1 MVSSA
6 AASTGEDVYFQVPP
20 PLSQAVGY
28 VVVVVIGLVFAIGM
42 IFVTKLLK
50 RTVNEDNTKTEMFIT
65 ANRSVGTGLTAS
77 AVISSWLWSTAILGS
92 SLVGY
97 SYGISGPFWFAAG
110 CSPMIVFFAL
120 LGVVCKMRI
129 PEAHTLLEIVRIR
142 YGTVAHIVFMFLC
155 LLNNLF
161 AVANMLLGASAA
173 INALT
178 GIHTIAATFL
188 VPIGVVLY
196 TFVGGIK
203 ATFLT
208 DYIHTFA
215 ILIIICF
222 FTVKAFT
229 IPEIGSIGGLYDLV
243 VSAAQRHPPTGNHG
257 STYLT
262 MTSKDGLL
270 FGILHICANFGLV
283 IMDTSFFVKAF
294 AASPRATVPGYV
306 LGGIMYFAIPW
317 CLGTLM
323 SSVALGLE
331 NNPAFPT
338 YPRRMTSTEVG
349 NGLVLPYA
357 AMAIA
362 GKGGA
367 AAILLATFMAVTS
380 TLSAQVIAVSS
391 IISFDIYRTYF
402 RPLATDADVIR
413 WSHYGV
419 VFFGIV
425 AAAFSTLL
433 FYVGVNLG
441 WTLYML
447 GVITCPGIFP
457 TVFTLLWKHQS
468 RAAVIISPVLGMLT
482 GIGVWLGSAY
492 GLYGAVTIETTGFAL
507 PCVYGTVASAF
518 SPLPY
523 TLLITAFKP
532 QNYDWED
539 FKKEKLAFAST
550 PSSTNTSATVAEKDE
565 PVSQAVMRRW
575 AYIAALFSAATFLGH
590 WVLWPLPMYAS
601 KYIFSKSFFTA
612 WVVIAVIWVWGTLLV
627 AGFYPILD
635 GRQQLRAIWTAVREG
650 KLRKGGGV
658 GGKGQRGDSET
669 SSTSGEVE
677 KSGGE
682 AGVAVKSADV

>member
-6 AASTGEDVYFQVPP
+6 PASVGEDVYFQVPP

-50 RTVNEDNTKTEMFIT
+50 KTVNEDNTKTEMFIT

-120 LGVVCKMRI
+120 LGMVCKMRI

-188 VPIGVVLY
+188 VPVGVVLY

-243 VSAAQRHPPTGNHG
+243 VSAALRHPPTGNHG

-270 FGILHICANFGLV
+270 FGILHLCANFGLV

-294 AASPRATVPGYV
+294 AASPKATVPGYV

-402 RPLATDADVIR
+402 RPQATDADVIR

-419 VFFGIV
+419 VFFGVV

-468 RAAVIISPVLGMLT
+468 RAAVIVSPILGMLT

-492 GLYGAVTIETTGFAL
+492 ALYGAVTIETTGFAL

-523 TLLITAFKP
+523 TLIITVFKP

-539 FKKEKLAFAST
+539 FKKEKLAFAAT
-550 PSSTNTSATVAEKDE
+550 PSTTNTSSSSSTEVEKLDE

-612 WVVIAVIWVWGTLLV
+612 WVVVAIIWVWGTLLV
-627 AGFYPILD
+627 AGFYPIVD
-635 GRQQLRAIWTAVREG
+635 GRQQLGLIWTAVREG
-650 KLRKGGGV
+650 KLRKGNS
-658 GGKGQRGDSET
+658 GGKSERGGSET
-669 SSTSGEVE
+669 SSTSGEAE
-677 KSGGE
+677 NGG
-682 AGVAVKSADV
+682 VKGADI

>member
-1 MVSSA
+1 
-6 AASTGEDVYFQVPP
+6 
-20 PLSQAVGY
+20 
-28 VVVVVIGLVFAIGM
+28 
-42 IFVTKLLK
+42 
-50 RTVNEDNTKTEMFIT
+50 
-65 ANRSVGTGLTAS
+65 
-77 AVISSWLWSTAILGS
+77 
-92 SLVGY
+92 
-97 SYGISGPFWFAAG
+97 
-110 CSPMIVFFAL
+110 
-120 LGVVCKMRI
+120 
-129 PEAHTLLEIVRIR
+129 
-142 YGTVAHIVFMFLC
+142 
-155 LLNNLF
+155 
-161 AVANMLLGASAA
+161 
-173 INALT
+173 
-178 GIHTIAATFL
+178 
-188 VPIGVVLY
+188 
-196 TFVGGIK
+196 
-203 ATFLT
+203 
-208 DYIHTFA
+208 
-215 ILIIICF
+215 
-222 FTVKAFT
+222 
-229 IPEIGSIGGLYDLV
+229 
-243 VSAAQRHPPTGNHG
+243 
-257 STYLT
+257 

-270 FGILHICANFGLV
+270 FGILHLCANFGLV

-402 RPLATDADVIR
+402 RPQATDADVIR

-419 VFFGIV
+419 VFFGV
-425 AAAFSTLL
+425 AAAAFSTLL
-433 FYVGVNLG
+433 FYV
-441 WTLYML
+441 
-447 GVITCPGIFP
+447 
-457 TVFTLLWKHQS
+457 VFTLLWKHQS

-482 GIGVWLGSAY
+482 GIGMWLGSSYA
-492 GLYGAVTIETTGFAL
+492 LYGAVTIETTGFAL

-523 TLLITAFKP
+523 SLIITVFNP

-539 FKKEKLAFAST
+539 FKKEKLAFATT
-550 PSSTNTSATVAEKDE
+550 PSTTTNTSSTSTEDEKLEE
-565 PVSQAVMRRW
+565 PVTQAVMRRW

-601 KYIFSKSFFTA
+601 KYIFRKSFFTA
-612 WVVIAVIWVWGTLLV
+612 WVVVAIIWVWGTLLV
-627 AGFYPILD
+627 AGFYPIAD
-635 GRQQLRAIWTAVREG
+635 GRQQLGLIWTAVREG
-650 KLRKGGGV
+650 KLRKGNE
-658 GGKGQRGDSET
+658 GGKGERGGSET

-677 KSGGE
+677 KSGG
-682 AGVAVKSADV
+682 VKGADI